1 MGLVTE
7 GLVTL
12 EKARERLAKAKQ
24 VSDLPR
30 GEDGATRLARVLL
43 AADKV
48 HLIVGLA
55 VNPAQAADAAHTV
68 PLRRV
73 VIQQLAR
80 DLQARDK
87 LVSFEYV

>member
-1 MGLVTE
+1 MAGTVN
-7 GLVTL
+7 
-12 EKARERLAKAKQ
+12 
-24 VSDLPR
+24 LPGSKSLSNR
-30 GEDGATRLARVLL
+30 MLLL

-68 PLRRV
+68 PLRQV
-73 VIQQLAR
+73 VIEQLVR

-87 LVSFEYV
+87 LVSLEYT